1 MATLV
6 IKNLPDDLH
15 ARLRAQARRH
25 RRSLTK
31 EAVTLLESGLTSD
44 SAKRPLPSPIRLK
57 SGHRITIEE
66 IEAAIADGQ
75 E

>member
-15 ARLRAQARRH
+15 ARLKEQAQRH

-31 EAVTLLESGLTSD
+31 EAVTLIESGLAQRSVKRL
-44 SAKRPLPSPIRLK
+44 APRPLRLK
-57 SGHRITIEE
+57 NGYRPTIAE

-75 E
+75 D